1 MRKCDGCS
9 SRVAKGENPIC
20 VDACP
25 LYALDFGPADE
36 MKKKYG
42 ESEWL
47 APLPDPS
54 YTEPSTIMK
63 GCSISRNGGTYEGNV
78 MNPKEVE

>member
-1 MRKCDGCS
+1 MAS
-9 SRVAKGENPIC
+9 TA
-20 VDACP
+20 A
-25 LYALDFGPADE
+25 
-36 MKKKYG
+36 
-42 ESEWL
+42 
-47 APLPDPS
+47 DPS